1 MDNKGKETIE
11 LLTRAEAARY
21 LNICLSSLDKLI
33 NDRKF
38 YGKVNIGRYN
48 CNQIVIQKVI
58 CFASVKKRKGGK

>member
-21 LNICLSSLDKLI
+21 CLSTLDKLI

-38 YGKVNIGRYN
+38 YGKVNIGRRVFIDKGQLNKY
-48 CNQIVIQKVI
+48 IQENMY
-58 CFASVKKRKGGK
+58 